1 MNEQI
6 TLTQEQLNALIADAV
21 KNALANQQ
29 EQTQQEQ
36 TQTETQ
42 VQEVKPKGI
51 WESGKEF
58 VAEITQTTK
67 FAVRPVKKT
76 FQILDR
82 GVSKI
87 DMWTAEAFA
96 DSTQDFDLEKFKKSL
111 KLSQA
116 IDNAYKEIY
125 GY

>member
-29 EQTQQEQ
+29 EQTQ
-36 TQTETQ
+36 TETQ
-42 VQEVKPKGI
+42 VQEAKPKGI

-96 DSTQDFDLEKFKKSL
+96 DSTQDFDIEKFKKSL

>member
-6 TLTQEQLNALIADAV
+6 TMTKEQLNALIADAV
-21 KNALANQQ
+21 KDALANQQ
-29 EQTQQEQ
+29 
-36 TQTETQ
+36 QTEI
-42 VQEVKPKGI
+42 QEVKPKGV

-58 VAEITQTTK
+58 IAEITQTTK

-87 DMWTAEAFA
+87 DIWTAEAFA
-96 DSTQDFDLEKFKKSL
+96 DSTQDFDIEKFKKSL
-111 KLSQA
+111 KMSQA

>member
-1 MNEQI
+1 MDEQI
-6 TLTQEQLNALIADAV
+6 TMTKEQLNALIADAV

-29 EQTQQEQ
+29 Q
-36 TQTETQ
+36 TQTEI
-42 VQEVKPKGI
+42 QEAKPKGI

-58 VAEITQTTK
+58 IAEITQTTK

-87 DMWTAEAFA
+87 DIWTAEAFA
-96 DSTQDFDLEKFKKSL
+96 DSTEDFDIEKFKKSL
-111 KLSQA
+111 KMSQA

>member
-6 TLTQEQLNALIADAV
+6 TLTQEQLNTLIADAV

-29 EQTQQEQ
+29 

-42 VQEVKPKGI
+42 VQEAKPKGI

-96 DSTQDFDLEKFKKSL
+96 DSTQDFDIEKFKKSL

>member
-29 EQTQQEQ
+29 TQI
-36 TQTETQ
+36 QTETQ

-58 VAEITQTTK
+58 VA
-67 FAVRPVKKT
+67 
-76 FQILDR
+76 
-82 GVSKI
+82 
-87 DMWTAEAFA
+87 
-96 DSTQDFDLEKFKKSL
+96 
-111 KLSQA
+111 
-116 IDNAYKEIY
+116 
-125 GY
+125 

>member
-6 TLTQEQLNALIADAV
+6 TMTKEQLNALIADAV
-21 KNALANQQ
+21 KDALANQQ
-29 EQTQQEQ
+29 
-36 TQTETQ
+36 QTEI
-42 VQEVKPKGI
+42 QEVKPKGV

-58 VAEITQTTK
+58 IAEITQTTK

-87 DMWTAEAFA
+87 DIWTAEAFA
-96 DSTQDFDLEKFKKSL
+96 DSTQG
-111 KLSQA
+111 
-116 IDNAYKEIY
+116 NP
-125 GY
+125 

>member
-1 MNEQI
+1 MYLWYNGGDG
-6 TLTQEQLNALIADAV
+6 TWDCSWYAFQEDIENLQQQLDNSGF
-21 KNALANQQ
+21 
-29 EQTQQEQ
+29 
-36 TQTETQ
+36 QTETQ

-96 DSTQDFDLEKFKKSL
+96 DSTQDFDIEKFKKSL